1 MGIQNLAGQ
10 SIGQYELQ
18 ELLGLGGMG
27 AVYRAFQPSL
37 KRSVAIKI
45 LTPALAQQ
53 PGIPRTLQPR
63 GRDCRRAEHNH
74 IVDLRSRHRERHQLR
89 RDALP
94 DRRHAGH
101 RMRRQRDEGLPMPSP
116 R

>member
-53 PGIPRTLQPR
+53 PGYLERFNR
-63 GRDCRRAEHNH
+63 EAETAAGLEHSH
-74 IVDLRSRHRERHQLR
+74 IVPIYDFVDGSQVGRWLGN
-89 RDALP
+89 
-94 DRRHAGH
+94 AGVC
-101 RMRRQRDEGLPMPSP
+101 EFLL
-116 R
+116 